1 MPHSFILSETVP
13 RKVNFHGL
21 VLHRLRPSEDVSV
34 PKSCRYLKEVKKN
47 FSGVLWKAHLQSGE
61 SGEGGG
67 FEGRGRA

>member
-1 MPHSFILSETVP
+1 M
-13 RKVNFHGL
+13 
-21 VLHRLRPSEDVSV
+21 

-67 FEGRGRA
+67 LRVGGELEGGLVT